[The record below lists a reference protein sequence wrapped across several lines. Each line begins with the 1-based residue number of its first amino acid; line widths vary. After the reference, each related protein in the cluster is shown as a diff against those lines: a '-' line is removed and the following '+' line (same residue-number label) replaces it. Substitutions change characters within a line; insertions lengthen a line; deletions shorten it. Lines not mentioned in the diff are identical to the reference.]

1 MDMLTVIKERVNLS
15 NNLSAGAF
23 TGEGYQDSLIL
34 KNYSTLCSLILNL
47 PTSR

>member
-1 MDMLTVIKERVNLS
+1 MDMLTIIKERVNLS

-34 KNYSTLCSLILNL
+34 ENYS
-47 PTSR
+47 